1 MQLPPQAEH
10 ILSLCH
16 EHGLQVSAADLE
28 LIIAGASGRL
38 VMRVHTPDSPLIGV
52 YWTGAR
58 ADNNSYIPAI
68 RGLSAAHVPVPHLI
82 AYKDEGQGGGTCL
95 VEDLGAC
102 DLLSRKGTPW
112 QDLQPLYESALK
124 AVLQLHRLQP
134 DWELQPAFDAAMY
147 RWEQSYFAEHF
158 LGRHLTL
165 SADSFL
171 QLPVTQQVADFLA
184 SLPKVPVHRDFQ
196 SQNIML
202 RGNQAYLIDF
212 QGMRLGRAEYDV
224 ASLAYDP
231 YAELTE
237 PQAEAVISCYEELSG
252 EPLNPDIFNACAM
265 QRLMQAL
272 GAYANIGYNQ
282 QRDWYLK
289 MIPPAVKALRSV
301 ASRTSPESIAYPLAQ
316 WLLNHV

>member
-38 VMRVHTPDSPLIGV
+38 VMRINAAAASLIGV

-68 RGLSAAHVPVPHLI
+68 RGLSHVGVPVPQLI
-82 AYKDEGQGGGTCL
+82 AYKDLGQGCGVCL

-102 DLLSRKGTPW
+102 DLLSHKNTVW
-112 QDLQPLYESALK
+112 DELYPLYESALK
-124 AVLQLHRLQP
+124 AVLQMHRLQP
-134 DWELQPAFDAAMY
+134 DWPLQPCFDAAMY
-147 RWEQSYFAEHF
+147 RWEQEYFAEHF
-158 LGRHLTL
+158 LGRHL
-165 SADSFL
+165 SIAPESFL
-171 QLPVTQQVADFLA
+171 QVPATLQMADFLA
-184 SLPKVPVHRDFQ
+184 ALPKVPVHRDFQ

-202 RGNQAYLIDF
+202 RESEAYLIDF

-231 YAELTE
+231 YMELSE
-237 PQAEAVISCYEELSG
+237 AQADAVIACYEKLNG
-252 EPLNPDIFNACAM
+252 EPLNPNIFNACAM